1 MAATERFTAL
11 DGDISLTIQEVSRRS
26 GLSEPTLRYYEKIGL
41 IEHVGRDESSGH
53 RRYGVALV
61 NRIEALACL
70 RATGMSVHDMRLYLK
85 HLDEAAGGQDA
96 VRVPGAVGGR
106 GTSAAAEMAALFERN
121 VERLDAEIERLLVRR
136 NYLRLKA
143 EIWAARRDGDEA
155 AERRAVEAVVEVMDV
170 LR

>member
-11 DGDISLTIQEVSRRS
+11 DGGTSLTIQEVSRRS
-26 GLSEPTLRYYEKIGL
+26 GLSEPTLRYYEKIRL

-53 RRYGVALV
+53 RRYGAALV

-85 HLDEAAGGQDA
+85 HLDEAVGGQDA
-96 VRVPGAVGGR
+96 AAGGS
-106 GTSAAAEMAALFERN
+106 SAATEMAALFERN

-155 AERRAVEAVVEVMDV
+155 AEHRAVEAVVEVMDV

>member
-1 MAATERFTAL
+1 MAVMERFKRL
-11 DGDISLTIQEVSRRS
+11 DGDVALTIQEVSRRS

-41 IEHVGRDESSGH
+41 IERVERDESSGH
-53 RRYGVALV
+53 RRYGAALV

-70 RATGMSVHDMRLYLK
+70 RATGMSVQDMRDYLR
-85 HLDEAAGGQDA
+85 HLDEATS
-96 VRVPGAVGGR
+96 GR
-106 GTSAAAEMAALFERN
+106 TDSAAAEMSALFERN

-143 EIWAARRDGDEA
+143 DIWAARRDGDQD
-155 AERRAVEAVVEVMDV
+155 AERRALDSVIEVMDV

>member
-11 DGDISLTIQEVSRRS
+11 DGDNISLTIQEVSRRS

-53 RRYGVALV
+53 RRYGAALV

-70 RATGMSVHDMRLYLK
+70 RATGMSVHDMRLYLR
-85 HLDEAAGGQDA
+85 HLDEAADGQDA
-96 VRVPGAVGGR
+96 VAGL
-106 GTSAAAEMAALFERN
+106 GTSAAAEMTALFERN

-136 NYLRLKA
+136 DYLRLKA

-155 AERRAVEAVVEVMDV
+155 AEHRAIEAVVEVMDV

>member
-1 MAATERFTAL
+1 MAVTERFKAL
-11 DGDISLTIQEVSRRS
+11 EEARRGSAEVRGDVALTIQEVSRRS

-53 RRYGVALV
+53 RRYGQADV

-70 RATGMSVHDMRLYLK
+70 RATGMSVQDMRGYLAN
-85 HLDEAAGGQDA
+85 LREGNEAAAQ
-96 VRVPGAVGGR
+96 
-106 GTSAAAEMAALFERN
+106 MHALFARN
-121 VERLDAEIERLLVRR
+121 VERLDAEIERMYVRR
-136 NYLRLKA
+136 DYLRLKA

-155 AERRAVEAVVEVMDV
+155 AERGALEAVLEVMDV